1 MPAITP
7 SQKSEVRSQKS
18 EGRRVRAIL
27 LFCLLSSVFCLLS
40 PASVAQVTPDQAAD
54 MLLAGARRAYNEK
67 NYPFAAQRF
76 KEFLDKY
83 GNHKEANSA
92 RYGLAMALLDGPERD
107 YQRALD
113 ALQPLAGAKD
123 FADYPSVLY
132 HLGVAQR
139 GLGVRELAQAEAKP
153 QEAPQHRNAANG
165 RFDEAAKQFTAAV
178 TAFTARVKGEVPAD
192 AKELPVD
199 LEWAARARCD
209 QAEMQLRTHKTKE
222 AQATAAPFVKD
233 DVLKKSRYRTLGLY
247 YHGTAS
253 FLLKDYQTAGR
264 SLNVN
269 AVLADPVFGTH
280 ARYLVARIH
289 HVNDEGAE
297 AAAGYEAALADY
309 AKEKNAATEALKQ
322 PDKFKNDPEERARL
336 EALARGPAPDHVSR
350 ATLYLG
356 ELLYEAG
363 KFADAQARFAAFAQA
378 NPATPLTAEANLRIG
393 FCQVQ
398 QKQFPEAIKTL
409 QPLADKEARLA
420 DQALLWIAK
429 AQAGAADPA
438 KPPQEY
444 ENALKAALD
453 TFRRAAE
460 KAQGLTNTDPEA
472 KTRRAEILLET
483 ADVQQQ
489 ARQFKE
495 AANTYNQLLNDK
507 ALPDREEEIAQRQA
521 TAVQLGG
528 DYAESDRLC
537 AAFRQKYP
545 KSPLLPE
552 VLFRHAENA
561 YFTALAAEKNPNLPD
576 RANALAKMNDEV
588 IKRYGVVI
596 EKYPEFAHV
605 NLARYGVA
613 MGHYR
618 KGELDKAVEVLKTI
632 PDADRT
638 GDLALVPYL
647 QADCL
652 IKTAPAKADDA
663 LAAGK
668 LEEQL
673 KEAVAL
679 LDAFANAQATS
690 PQAPDALIKLGFC
703 HQRMA
708 GLLAEKQEKD
718 KVLAAARAAY
728 EKVMQQFAKHEL
740 FPTAVLERAKVIAAT
755 DVNGAVNELRRFQ
768 NDGTLKAAPVAPM
781 ALLQLA
787 TYLRTQNKAQ
797 EAADVLA
804 KCRQENEEKLKNDA
818 ARAAWVPLLQYHHGL
833 ALKEAGKRAEARAVL
848 EGVIKGSPNRPEAAE
863 AALRWG
869 QSLKDDGLA
878 KVADARKK
886 LANPGLKPE
895 EKAAATKALEDGLKD
910 VRDAVAY
917 LETQADGLK
926 NRQPPAE
933 ARARMLYEA
942 AWGSRTL
949 GDSEAATVRE
959 KLRKERWEK
968 LKEQVAKK
976 TPPGQTPPA
985 VPVPEVPLADVPLQ
999 PAEQKARTDYR
1010 ALIDSFPEMV
1020 LAGDARFEL
1029 AELHA
1034 DRNDHDTAIKM
1045 LRETLDKEPP
1055 PELTD
1060 KVRVR
1065 LGACL
1070 AAKGDNKAA
1079 LGQFSA
1085 VYANAKS
1092 PYAAQ
1097 AYYRAGECQLALGDA
1112 AEAVK
1117 VLAVFRDRGEFQNL
1131 PGVTDKALLRLGHA
1145 LAQQKQWDASRQ
1157 AHEQVVN
1164 RFPQGVWVHEARYGI
1179 GWAQQNQKHYDEAV
1193 NAYQQVANGTATEI
1207 GAKAQ
1212 LQIGL
1217 CRLEQQRY
1225 AEAAT
1230 ALLVVPFTYDYPEW
1244 NAVALVEAART
1255 FKELKQNEQAV
1266 KLLERVIR
1274 DYPDSK
1280 WAEVA
1285 KERLTSIKGS

>member
-1 MPAITP
+1 MPASTSRYP
-7 SQKSEVRSQKS
+7 
-18 EGRRVRAIL
+18 
-27 LFCLLSSVFCLLS
+27 LSSALIPALTTLALLLGPS
-40 PASVAQVTPDQAAD
+40 SGRAQVNPDQAAD
-54 MLLAGARRAYNEK
+54 MLLTSARRAYNEK

-83 GNHKEANSA
+83 GNHKEAPSA
-92 RYGLAMALLDGPERD
+92 RYGWALSLLDSPERD
-107 YQRALD
+107 YQKVLE

-123 FADYPSVLY
+123 FADYPAVLY
-132 HLGVAQR
+132 YLGTAQR
-139 GLGVRELAQAEAKP
+139 GLGVRELAQGEAKP
-153 QEAPQHRNAANG
+153 QEMPQRRNAANG
-165 RFDEAAKQFTAAV
+165 RFEEASRQFAAAV
-178 TAFTARVKGEVPAD
+178 AAFTARVKDPVPAD

-209 QAEMQLRTHKTKE
+209 QTEMQLRTGKMKD
-222 AQATAAPFVKD
+222 AQTTAAPFIKD
-233 DVLKKSRYRTLGLY
+233 DVLKKSRYRNQGLY

-269 AVLADPVFGTH
+269 AVLTDPVFGTH

-289 HVNDEGAE
+289 HLSDEGAE
-297 AAAGYEAALADY
+297 ATAGYEAVLTDHD
-309 AKEKNAATEALKQ
+309 KQKNAANEALKQ
-322 PDKFKNDPEERARL
+322 PDKFKNDPEEKARL
-336 EALARGPAPDHVSR
+336 EALVRGPAPDHVQR

-363 KFADAQARFAAFAQA
+363 KFSDAQARFAAFAQA
-378 NPATPLTAEANLRIG
+378 NPNSPLTAEANLRLG
-393 FCQVQ
+393 FCFVQ
-398 QKQFPEAIKTL
+398 LKQFADAVKVL
-409 QPLADKEARLA
+409 QPLADKEPKLA
-420 DQALLWIAK
+420 DQALLWLAK
-429 AQAGAADPA
+429 SQAGSADPA

-444 ENALKAALD
+444 ENALKAAID
-453 TFRRAAE
+453 TFRRAAD

-472 KTRRAEILLET
+472 KSRRAEILLEM

-489 ARQFKE
+489 ARLFKD
-495 AANTYNQLLNDK
+495 AASTYQQLLNEK
-507 ALPDREEEIAQRQA
+507 TLPEREEEITQRQA
-521 TAVQLGG
+521 TALHLSG
-528 DYAESDRLC
+528 DYAESDKVC
-537 AAFRQKYP
+537 AAFQQKYP

-552 VLFRHAENA
+552 ILFRSAENA

-576 RANALAKMNDEV
+576 RVNALAKMNDEV

-618 KGELDKAVEVLKTI
+618 KGDLEKAVEVLKTI
-632 PDADRT
+632 PDGDRN

-652 IKTAPAKADDA
+652 IKTAPARADDA

-668 LEEQL
+668 LQDQL
-673 KEAVAL
+673 KEAIAL
-679 LDAFANAQATS
+679 LDAFTNGQASS
-690 PQAPDALIKLGFC
+690 PQVPDALIKLGFC

-708 GLLAEKQEKD
+708 AVLDDKQEKA
-718 KVLAAARAAY
+718 KSLASARAAY
-728 EKVMQQFAKHEL
+728 EKMMQQYGKHEL
-740 FPTAVLERAKVIAAT
+740 YPTALLERAKVLAAN
-755 DVNGAVNELRRFQ
+755 DPNGAINELRRFQ
-768 NDGTLKAAPVAPM
+768 TDNNLKAAPVAPM

-804 KCRQENEEKLKNDA
+804 KCRQENEGKLAGDP

-833 ALKEAGKRAEARAVL
+833 ALKEAGKRAEARGVL
-848 EGVIKGSPNRPEAAE
+848 DGVIKGSPNRPEAAE

-869 QSLKDDGLA
+869 QSLKEDGLQKIA
-878 KVADARKK
+878 EAHKK
-886 LANPGLKPE
+886 LAAGNLKPE
-895 EKAAATKALEDGLKD
+895 EKTAADKALDEGLKD

-917 LETQADGLK
+917 LEAQADGLK
-926 NRQPPAE
+926 NRQPPIE

-942 AWGSRTL
+942 AWGSRIVADT
-949 GDSEAATVRE
+949 EVAAVRA
-959 KLRKERWEK
+959 KLQRDRWEK
-968 LKEQVAKK
+968 LKDEAFKK
-976 TPPGQTPPA
+976 TPAGRTPPT
-985 VPVPEVPLADVPLQ
+985 VPMPEVPLADVPLQ

-1010 ALIDSFPEMV
+1010 SLIDSFVDLP

-1045 LRETLDKEPP
+1045 LREALDKEPP

-1060 KVRVR
+1060 KVRIR

-1079 LGQFSA
+1079 LGQFAA
-1085 VYANAKS
+1085 VYGNAKS
-1092 PYAAQ
+1092 PHAGQ
-1097 AYYRAGECQLALGDA
+1097 AYYRAGECQLALGEA

-1117 VLAVFRDRGEFQNL
+1117 LLAVFRDRPEFQNL

-1145 LAQQKQWDASRQ
+1145 LAQQKQWEPSRQ
-1157 AHEQVVN
+1157 AHEQCAN
-1164 RFPQGVWVHEARYGI
+1164 RFPQSIWVHEARYGM
-1179 GWAQQNQKHYDEAV
+1179 GWALQNQKRYDEAV
-1193 NAYQQVANGTATEI
+1193 NVYQQVTNGTATEI

-1217 CRLEQQRY
+1217 CRLEQKRY
-1225 AEAAT
+1225 PEAAT
-1230 ALLVVPFTYDYPEW
+1230 ALLVVPFTYDYPEH
-1244 NAVALVEAART
+1244 NAAALAEAART
-1255 FKELKQNEQAV
+1255 FVELKQSDQAA

-1274 DYPDSK
+1274 DYPESK
-1280 WAEVA
+1280 WAEAA
-1285 KERLTSIKGS
+1285 KERLAKIKGE

>member
-1 MPAITP
+1 
-7 SQKSEVRSQKS
+7 
-18 EGRRVRAIL
+18 
-27 LFCLLSSVFCLLS
+27 
-40 PASVAQVTPDQAAD
+40 

-92 RYGLAMALLDGPERD
+92 RYGLALALLDGPERD

-123 FADYPSVLY
+123 FPEHPFVLY
-132 HLGVAQR
+132 YLGVAQR
-139 GLGVRELAQAEAKP
+139 GLGVRELAQADAKP
-153 QEAPQHRNAANG
+153 QEAAQHRNAANG
-165 RFDEAAKQFTAAV
+165 RFDEGGKQFAAAV
-178 TAFTARVKGEVPAD
+178 SAFSDRVKEPVPAD
-192 AKELPVD
+192 AKELPID

-209 QAEMQLRTHKTKE
+209 QAEMQLRGRKTKE

-233 DVLKKSRYRTLGLY
+233 EPLKKSRYRTLGLY

-253 FLLKDYQTAGR
+253 FLLKEYQTAGR
-264 SLNVN
+264 SLNVT
-269 AVLADPVFGTH
+269 AVLDDPVFGTH

-297 AAAGYEAALADY
+297 AAAGYEAVLADY
-309 AKEKNAATEALKQ
+309 AKQKSAANEALKQ

-336 EALARGPAPDHVSR
+336 EALARGPAPDHVNR

-356 ELLYEAG
+356 ELLYESG
-363 KFADAQARFAAFAQA
+363 KYADAQARFGAFAQA
-378 NPATPLTAEANLRIG
+378 NPNMPLTAEANLRIG

-398 QKQFPEAIKTL
+398 QRQFPEAIRTL

-429 AQAGAADPA
+429 AQAGAVDPA
-438 KPPQEY
+438 KPWQEQ
-444 ENALKAALD
+444 ENALKGAVE

-472 KTRRAEILLET
+472 KSRRAEILLEM
-483 ADVQQQ
+483 ADAQQQ

-495 AANTYNQLLNDK
+495 AVNTYNQLLNEK
-507 ALPDREEEIAQRQA
+507 ALPDREEEITQRQA
-521 TAVQLGG
+521 TALHLGG
-528 DYAESDRLC
+528 DYAESDRIC
-537 AAFRQKYP
+537 AAFQQKYP

-576 RANALAKMNDEV
+576 RANALAKLNDEV

-596 EKYPEFAHV
+596 EKYPEDAHV

-618 KGELDKAVEVLKTI
+618 KGDLDKAVEVLKTI
-632 PDADRT
+632 PDADRN

-679 LDAFANAQATS
+679 LDAFVNAQANG

-718 KVLAAARAAY
+718 KEFAAARAAY
-728 EKVMQQFAKHEL
+728 EKLMQQFGKHEL
-740 FPTAVLERAKVIAAT
+740 FPTAVLERAKVIAVN
-755 DVNGAVNELRRFQ
+755 DLNGAVNELRRFQ
-768 NDGTLKAAPVAPM
+768 NDGNLKAPPVAPM

-787 TYLRTQNKAQ
+787 TYLRAQNKAQ

-804 KCRQENEEKLKNDA
+804 KCRQENEEKLKNDP

-833 ALKEAGKRAEARAVL
+833 ALKEAGKRAEARTVL

-878 KVADARKK
+878 KVADANKK

-895 EKAAATKALEDGLKD
+895 EKAAANKALDDGLKD

-917 LETQADGLK
+917 LESQAEGLK
-926 NRQPPAE
+926 NRQPPVE

-942 AWGSRTL
+942 AWGNRTL
-949 GDSEAATVRE
+949 GDAEAAAARA
-959 KLRKERWEK
+959 KLQKDRWEK
-968 LKEQVAKK
+968 LKDQLARKAPNGQV
-976 TPPGQTPPA
+976 PM
-985 VPVPEVPLADVPLQ
+985 PEVPLSDVPLQ
-999 PAEQKARTDYR
+999 TAEQKARADYR
-1010 ALIDSFPEMV
+1010 ALIDSFPDLA

-1034 DRNDHDTAIKM
+1034 DRGDHDTAIKM
-1045 LRETLDKEPP
+1045 LREGLDKEPP
-1055 PELTD
+1055 PKLTD
-1060 KVRVR
+1060 KVRMR

-1079 LGQFSA
+1079 LAQFAA

-1092 PYAAQ
+1092 PHAAQ
-1097 AYYRAGECQLALGDA
+1097 AYYRAGECQLALGQP

-1117 VLAVFRDRGEFQNL
+1117 LLAVFRDRGEFQNL

-1145 LAQQKQWDASRQ
+1145 LADLKQWDASRQ
-1157 AHEQVVN
+1157 AHEQVAS
-1164 RFPQGVWVHEARYGI
+1164 RFPQSVWVHEARYGI
-1179 GWAQQNQKHYDEAV
+1179 GWAHQNQKRYDEAV
-1193 NAYQQVANGTATEI
+1193 NVYQQVANGTATEV

-1217 CRLEQQRY
+1217 CRLEQKRY

-1255 FKELKQNEQAV
+1255 FKELKQNDQAT

-1285 KERLTSIKGS
+1285 KERLAEIKKG

>member
-1 MPAITP
+1 MPPINFARLRLLALLVLCPLSVVLSP
-7 SQKSEVRSQKS
+7 SQ
-18 EGRRVRAIL
+18 
-27 LFCLLSSVFCLLS
+27 
-40 PASVAQVTPDQAAD
+40 SVAQVAPDQAAD
-54 MLLAGARRAYNEK
+54 MLLASARRAYNEK

-83 GNHKEANSA
+83 GNHKEAQSA
-92 RYGLAMALLDGPERD
+92 RYGLALALLDGPERD

-113 ALQPLAGAKD
+113 TLQPLAGAKE
-123 FADYPSVLY
+123 FADFPFVLY
-132 HLGVAQR
+132 YLGAAQR
-139 GLGVRELAQAEAKP
+139 GVGVRELAQAEAKP

-165 RFDEAAKQFTAAV
+165 RFDEASKQFAAAV
-178 TAFTARVKGEVPAD
+178 TAFTARVKGEIPAD

-209 QAEMQLRTHKTKE
+209 QAEMQLRTRKMKE
-222 AQATAAPFVKD
+222 AQATAALFVKD

-289 HVNDEGAE
+289 HMSDEGAE
-297 AAAGYEAALADY
+297 AATGYEAVLADF
-309 AKEKNAATEALKQ
+309 AKEKNAAVEALKQ
-322 PDKFKNDPEERARL
+322 PDKVKNDPEEKLRL
-336 EALARGPAPDHVSR
+336 EALARGPAPDHVNR

-363 KFADAQARFAAFAQA
+363 KYADAQARFAAFAQA
-378 NPATPLTAEANLRIG
+378 NPGTPLTAEANLRLG

-398 QKQFPEAIKTL
+398 QKQFPEAVKTL
-409 QPLADKEARLA
+409 QPLADKEPRLA

-444 ENALKAALD
+444 ENALKTAIE
-453 TFRRAAE
+453 TCRRAAE
-460 KAQGLTNTDPEA
+460 KAQGLTNNDPEA
-472 KTRRAEILLET
+472 KTRRAEILLEM
-483 ADVQQQ
+483 ADVQQL

-495 AANTYNQLLNDK
+495 AVNTYNQIVNEK
-507 ALPDREEEIAQRQA
+507 ALPDREEEITQRQA
-521 TAVQLGG
+521 TALHLGG
-528 DYAESDRLC
+528 DYAESDRVCL
-537 AAFRQKYP
+537 AFQQKYP
-545 KSPLLPE
+545 RSSLLPE

-561 YFTALAAEKNPNLPD
+561 YFVALAAEKNPNLPD
-576 RANALAKMNDEV
+576 RANALARMHDEV
-588 IKRYGVVI
+588 IKRYGIVI
-596 EKYPEFAHV
+596 EKYPEFDHV

-618 KGELDKAVEVLKTI
+618 KGDLDKAVEVLKKI

-652 IKTAPAKADDA
+652 IKTAPVKADDA

-673 KEAVAL
+673 KEAIGL
-679 LDAFANAQATS
+679 LDAFTNAQAAS
-690 PQAPDALIKLGFC
+690 PQTPDALVKLGFC

-708 GLLAEKQEKD
+708 GLLADKQEKD
-718 KVLAAARAAY
+718 KSFAAARAAY
-728 EKVMQQFAKHEL
+728 EKVTQQFPKHEL
-740 FPTAVLERAKVIAAT
+740 FSTALLERAKVIAAT

-768 NDGTLKAAPVAPM
+768 NDANLKVAPVAPT

-787 TYLRTQNKAQ
+787 TYLRNQNKAQ
-797 EAADVLA
+797 EAAEVLA
-804 KCRQENEEKLKNDA
+804 KCRQENEEKLKNDPT
-818 ARAAWVPLLQYHHGL
+818 RAAWVPLLQYHHGL
-833 ALKEAGKRAEARAVL
+833 ALKESGKRAEARTVL

-869 QSLKDDGLA
+869 QSLKEDGLTKIGEA
-878 KVADARKK
+878 QKK
-886 LANPGLKPE
+886 LANPGLKSE
-895 EKAAATKALEDGLKD
+895 EKAAANKALEDGLKD
-910 VRDAVAY
+910 VRDAVTY

-926 NRQPPAE
+926 ARQPPVE

-942 AWGSRTL
+942 AWGSRTV
-949 GDSEAATVRE
+949 GDIEATAVRT
-959 KLRKERWEK
+959 KLQQERWEK
-968 LKEQVAKK
+968 LKDQVAKK
-976 TPPGQTPPA
+976 TPPGQTPPS
-985 VPVPEVPLADVPLQ
+985 VPLPVVPMADVPLQ
-999 PAEQKARTDYR
+999 PAEQKARSDYR
-1010 ALIDSFPEMV
+1010 ALIDSFPD
-1020 LAGDARFEL
+1020 LSLTGDARFEL

-1055 PELTD
+1055 ADLTD
-1060 KVRVR
+1060 KIRVR

-1070 AAKGDNKAA
+1070 VAKGDNKAA
-1079 LGQFSA
+1079 LGQFAA

-1092 PYAAQ
+1092 PYAGQ
-1097 AYYRAGECQLALGDA
+1097 AYYRAGESQLALGEA

-1117 VLAVFRDRGEFQNL
+1117 LLAVFRDRPEFQNL
-1131 PGVTDKALLRLGHA
+1131 AGVTDKALLRLGHA

-1157 AHEQVVN
+1157 AHEQVVG
-1164 RFPQGVWVHEARYGI
+1164 RFPQSGWVHEARYGI
-1179 GWAQQNQKHYDEAV
+1179 GWAHQNQNHIDEAV
-1193 NAYQQVANGTATEI
+1193 NVYQQVANGTATEI

-1217 CRLEQQRY
+1217 CRLEQKRY
-1225 AEAAT
+1225 PEAAT

-1255 FKELKQNEQAV
+1255 FGELKQNEQAV
-1266 KLLERVIR
+1266 KLLQRVIR

-1285 KERLTSIKGS
+1285 KERLAGIKGS

>member
-1 MPAITP
+1 MPGIT
-7 SQKSEVRSQKS
+7 SART
-18 EGRRVRAIL
+18 RVFAVALVLGPLSLAFWPTRA
-27 LFCLLSSVFCLLS
+27 
-40 PASVAQVTPDQAAD
+40 AAQVAADQAAD
-54 MLLAGARRAYNEK
+54 MLLASARRAYNEK

-83 GNHKEANSA
+83 GNHKEAPSA
-92 RYGLAMALLDGPERD
+92 RYGLALSLLDGPERD

-123 FADYPSVLY
+123 FPDYASVLY

-139 GLGVRELAQAEAKP
+139 GLGVRELAQAEGKP
-153 QEAPQHRNAANG
+153 NEAPQRRAAANG
-165 RFDEAAKQFTAAV
+165 RFDEAAKQFAAAV
-178 TAFTARVKGEVPAD
+178 PAFTARVKDPVPAD

-209 QAEMQLRTHKTKE
+209 QAEMQLRTRKLKE
-222 AQATAAPFVKD
+222 AQETAAPFAKD

-247 YHGTAS
+247 YHGFAA
-253 FLLKDYQTAGR
+253 FLQKDYQAAGR

-289 HVNDEGAE
+289 HVSDEGAE
-297 AAAGYEAALADY
+297 ASAGYEAVLADY

-322 PDKFKNDPEERARL
+322 PDKFKNDPEEKARL
-336 EALARGPAPDHVSR
+336 EALARGPAPDHVNR

-378 NPATPLTAEANLRIG
+378 NPNTPLTAEANLRVG
-393 FCQVQ
+393 FCHVQ
-398 QKQFPEAIKTL
+398 LKQFAEAIKTL

-429 AQAGAADPA
+429 AQAGAVDPA
-438 KPPQEY
+438 KPPQEQ
-444 ENALKAALD
+444 ENALKAAID

-460 KAQGLTNTDPEA
+460 KAQGLVNTDAEA
-472 KTRRAEILLET
+472 KARRAEILLEM

-495 AANTYNQLLNDK
+495 AANTYSQLINEK
-507 ALPDREEEIAQRQA
+507 ALPERDEEITQRQA
-521 TAVQLGG
+521 TALHLGG
-528 DYAESDRLC
+528 DYTESDKVC
-537 AAFRQKYP
+537 VAFQQKYP

-576 RANALAKMNDEV
+576 RANALAKLNDEV

-596 EKYPEFAHV
+596 DKYPEFAHV

-618 KGELDKAVEVLKTI
+618 KGELDKALEVLKTI
-632 PDADRT
+632 PDGDRN

-668 LEEQL
+668 LQEQL
-673 KEAVAL
+673 KDAIGL
-679 LDAFANAQATS
+679 LDGFTGAQATS

-708 GLLAEKQEKD
+708 ALLDDKQEKA
-718 KVLAAARAAY
+718 KSLAAARAAY
-728 EKVMQQFAKHEL
+728 EKVMQQFAKDAL
-740 FPTAVLERAKVIAAT
+740 VPTAILERAKVIGAT
-755 DVNGAVNELRRFQ
+755 DPNGAVNELRRFQ
-768 NDGTLKAAPVAPM
+768 NDGNLKATPMAPM

-787 TYLRTQNKAQ
+787 TYLRAQNKSQ

-804 KCRQENEEKLKNDA
+804 KCRQENEEKLKNDP

-833 ALKEAGKRAEARAVL
+833 ALKEAGKRPEARTVL

-869 QSLKDDGLA
+869 QSLKDDGLT
-878 KVADARKK
+878 KIDDARKK
-886 LANPGLKPE
+886 LANPNLKPE
-895 EKAAATKALEDGLKD
+895 EKAAITKALDDGMKD
-910 VRDAVAY
+910 LRDAVAY
-917 LETQADGLK
+917 LETQAEGLK
-926 NRQPPAE
+926 GRQPPVE

-942 AWGSRTL
+942 AWGNRTL
-949 GDSEAATVRE
+949 GDAEAAAVRA
-959 KLRKERWEK
+959 KLQKDRWEK
-968 LKEQVAKK
+968 LKDEAFKK
-976 TPPGQTPPA
+976 TPPGRTPPV
-985 VPVPEVPLADVPLQ
+985 VPMPEVPLADVPLQ
-999 PAEQKARTDYR
+999 PSEQKARGDYR
-1010 ALIDSFPEMV
+1010 ALIDSFADLA

-1034 DRNDHDTAIKM
+1034 DRNDQDAAIKL
-1045 LRETLDKEPP
+1045 LREAIDKEPP
-1055 PELTD
+1055 AELTD

-1092 PYAAQ
+1092 PYAGQ
-1097 AYYRAGECQLALGDA
+1097 AYYRAGEAQLALGDA
-1112 AEAVK
+1112 GEAVK
-1117 VLAVFRDRGEFQNL
+1117 LLSVFRDRGEFQNL

-1145 LAQQKQWDASRQ
+1145 LAQQKQWEPSRQ
-1157 AHEQVVN
+1157 AHEQSAA
-1164 RFPQGVWVHEARYGI
+1164 RFPQSVWVHEARYGM
-1179 GWAQQNQKHYDEAV
+1179 GWALQNQKRYDEAV
-1193 NAYQQVANGTATEI
+1193 NVYQQVANGTATEI

-1217 CRLEQQRY
+1217 CRLEQKRY
-1225 AEAAT
+1225 PEAAT

-1255 FKELKQNEQAV
+1255 FGELKQNDQAK

-1285 KERLTSIKGS
+1285 KERLAAINKG